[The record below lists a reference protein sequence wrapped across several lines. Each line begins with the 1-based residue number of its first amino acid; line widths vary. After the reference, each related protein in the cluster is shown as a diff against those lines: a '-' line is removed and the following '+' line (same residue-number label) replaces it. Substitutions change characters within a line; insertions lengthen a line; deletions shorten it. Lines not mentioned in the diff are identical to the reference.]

1 VGDVDYL
8 ILGAG
13 PAGCRAAQAIR
24 RRDTR
29 TRVVILAEESI
40 PFTNRIVLSKEFL
53 KSDELTPEQAVAVPA
68 GAFERLGIELRLG
81 RRVARLEPED
91 RVVDLEDGE
100 RIAYARC
107 LIATGARPLALP
119 VPGFDR
125 PGVHTLRTLADALAL
140 RTAARSADRA
150 VVIGGGLIGAEVACA
165 LATRGLQV
173 TLIARE
179 AWLWGHLAPEPVGR
193 AAGGELERGGVVLRM
208 ERFVTAIHAE
218 AGGLAVETAGG
229 EVFRAPI
236 VAAGVGVR
244 ANLDFLAGSEL
255 LDPAG
260 GVRVD
265 AALRTSA
272 PDLWAAGDVA
282 AFADPLFGVRHRV
295 EHWLHAQHQG
305 RLAGDNMAGD
315 EKTYA
320 RVSSYDTRLFDLP
333 VRVTGAPDLADRW
346 TEGGL
351 SSDGGL
357 TALGW
362 RGERLVAGYTLG
374 SKSAGE
380 DIARRIE
387 SGSEVADRELRRP
400 GRGSP

>member
-1 VGDVDYL
+1 VDEVDYL

-13 PAGCRAAQAIR
+13 PAGCRAAQTIR

-29 TRVVILAEESI
+29 SRVVILAEERV

-53 KSDELTPEQAVAVPA
+53 KSDALTREQAVAVPA

-81 RRVARLEPED
+81 RRVSRLDPEG
-91 RVVDLEDGE
+91 RAVDLTDGE

-107 LIATGARPLALP
+107 LVATGARPLALP
-119 VPGFDR
+119 VPGFDL
-125 PGVHTLRTLADALAL
+125 PAVHTLRTLDDALEL
-140 RTAARSADRA
+140 RAAAKSADRA

-165 LATRGLQV
+165 LATRGLLV

-179 AWLWGHLAPEPVGR
+179 PWLWGHLAPEPVGR
-193 AAGGELERGGVVLRM
+193 AAGRVLERGGVALRM
-208 ERFVTAIHAE
+208 ERSVTAIHGD
-218 AGGLAVETAGG
+218 AGGLAVETASG
-229 EVFRAPI
+229 EIFRAPL
-236 VAAGVGVR
+236 VAVGVGVR
-244 ANLDFLAGSEL
+244 TNLDFLAGSEL

-265 AALRTSA
+265 ATLRA
-272 PDLWAAGDVA
+272 PVPGLWAAGDVA
-282 AFADPLFGVRHRV
+282 AFDDPLFGVRHRV

-346 TEGGL
+346 TEADAAG
-351 SSDGGL
+351 DGGL
-357 TALGW
+357 VALGW
-362 RGERLVAGYTLG
+362 RGERLVAAYTLG
-374 SKSAGE
+374 SKGADE

-387 SGSEVADRELRRP
+387 SGHEAA
-400 GRGSP
+400 